1 MSSPCSLPEPSPE
14 ELDLMERSTE
24 KQKGE
29 GSSFLPQRQIC
40 SYKDSLV
47 CPESNWENHSGLD
60 SETPFEE
67 KDSDIN
73 CDTDDKYP
81 SISFSKEEKLRI
93 QAPWH
98 SALIIKAFGKSI
110 GYRFMDLKIRVLW
123 NPQGDL
129 QCIDLSLD
137 YFLIRFKLSEDYLKV
152 VNGGPWFVHQQF
164 LSVRR

>member
-14 ELDLMERSTE
+14 ELDLMECSTK

-60 SETPFEE
+60 SETPFE
-67 KDSDIN
+67 DSDID

-81 SISFSKEEKLRI
+81 SISLSKEEKLRI
-93 QAPWH
+93 QAPWR

-110 GYRFMDLKIRVLW
+110 GYQFMDLKIRVLW

-129 QCIDLSLD
+129 QCIDLGLD
-137 YFLIRFKLSEDYLKV
+137 YFLIRFKLS
-152 VNGGPWFVHQQF
+152 
-164 LSVRR
+164 